1 MASDEWRTFLKENF
15 NDDGDVVLSLEDLT
29 LEQIHGFLGIAERK
43 LLTHTKERG
52 NIGKMSHLEMWR
64 IDDTRK
70 LLKKARASVGV
81 IIGHENWQEN
91 LLNNNFDKEKEVE
104 NAVR

>member
-15 NDDGDVVLSLEDLT
+15 NDDSDVVLSLETLT
-29 LEQIHGFLGIAERK
+29 LEQIHGLLGIIERK
-43 LLTHTKERG
+43 LFLHTQDQGAK
-52 NIGKMSHLEMWR
+52 GKMSHLEMWR
-64 IDDTRK
+64 IDDTRQ